1 MNAGSSLA
9 HWFLVSIRLAI
20 IAMRNVVSDQ
30 LPLQLMHI
38 CSILALIS
46 QDNIFVVNNNLVLTF
61 VIMDITVSKS

>member
-46 QDNIFVVNNNLVLTF
+46 QDNIFVVNYNVVLTF